1 MRNLVTITTPFR
13 DQTVLQQRDGFAK
26 IMLEGTVELEDE
38 RNYPVIRVVNERT
51 EETELYEPLAFEN
64 GRWAHTLRLST
75 GMHRIETGVELAQAG
90 YNPYYLGHGDMLR
103 SIFVGEVFAIAGQS
117 NAAGYGKGKAC
128 DPPQY
133 GVSVFDAGWRTA
145 AHPIGQTKASA
156 AYADALNCGHSAWLS
171 FGKKI
176 LEQTGSPVGL
186 VPAALNGSGI
196 RNWQPGEPLFENL
209 VSLCQ
214 QTGAGNIIWY
224 QGCTDT
230 DEPDDYQEL
239 LERMLRELQSRLGS
253 VSVLIVQLSGTTN
266 ALRDGRGWRLVR
278 EAQRRAA
285 VHFGALLT
293 PAYDLT
299 RYSDDIHLGPAD
311 NLLLGARAAEK
322 FLRQTRAGA
331 ITTRRKGKAIEV
343 VFEGVLLRPGK
354 TEGILLLDEQGQP
367 VPCEA
372 CAEGNILRLT
382 GSGVK
387 NAWRVTLA
395 FDRIYS
401 GAALRDESG
410 NVLPYFDISV
420 K

>member
-1 MRNLVTITTPFR
+1 MRNLVTITTPFC
-13 DQTVLQQRDGFAK
+13 DQTVLQQRDGFALLT
-26 IMLEGTVELEDE
+26 LEGTVELEYK

-51 EETELYEPLAFEN
+51 EETELYEPLAFEH
-64 GRWAHTLRLST
+64 GRWAHTLRLPT

-103 SIFVGEVFAIAGQS
+103 SVFVGEVFAIAGQS
-117 NAAGYGKGKAC
+117 NAAGYGKGEVC

-156 AYADALNCGHSAWLS
+156 AYADALNCSHSAWLS

-176 LEQTGSPVGL
+176 LELTGSPVGL

-196 RNWQPGEPLFENL
+196 RSWQAGEPLFETL

-230 DEPDDYQEL
+230 DEPGDYEEL
-239 LERMLRELQSRLGS
+239 LVRMLLELQSRLGS
-253 VSVLIVQLSGTTN
+253 VSVLIVQISGTTN
-266 ALRDGRGWRLVR
+266 EKRDGSGWRLVR
-278 EAQRRAA
+278 EAQRRTAA
-285 VHFGALLT
+285 RHGALLI

-311 NLLLGARAAEK
+311 NLLLGARAADQ
-322 FLRQTRAGA
+322 FLRQTRAGV
-331 ITTRRKGKAIEV
+331 ITARRVGEAIEV
-343 VFEGVLLRPGK
+343 VFEGVRLHPGK
-354 TEGILLLDEQGQP
+354 AEGLLLLDAQNEAIT
-367 VPCEA
+367 CEA
-372 CAEGNILRLT
+372 CAVGNILRLS

-387 NAWRVTLA
+387 NARRVTLA

-401 GAALRDESG
+401 GAAPRDDMG
-410 NVLPYFDISV
+410 NVLPYFDIPIE
-420 K
+420 

>member
-1 MRNLVTITTPFR
+1 
-13 DQTVLQQRDGFAK
+13 
-26 IMLEGTVELEDE
+26 
-38 RNYPVIRVVNERT
+38 
-51 EETELYEPLAFEN
+51 
-64 GRWAHTLRLST
+64 
-75 GMHRIETGVELAQAG
+75 MHRIETGVELAQAG

-103 SIFVGEVFAIAGQS
+103 SVFVGEVFAIAGQS
-117 NAAGYGKGKAC
+117 NAAGYGKGKVC

-133 GVSVFDAGWRTA
+133 GVSMFDAGWRTA

-196 RNWQPGEPLFENL
+196 RSWQPGEPLFENL

-214 QTGAGNIIWY
+214 QTGARNIIWY

-230 DEPDDYQEL
+230 DEPDGYEEL
-239 LERMLRELQSRLGS
+239 LKRMLRELQSRLEG
-253 VSVLIVQLSGTTN
+253 VSIMIVQISGTTN
-266 ALRDGRGWRLVR
+266 EKRDGSGWRLVR

-285 VHFGALLT
+285 ARHGAMLI

-311 NLLLGARAAEK
+311 NLLLGTRAADQFFRK
-322 FLRQTRAGA
+322 TPTGA
-331 ITTRRKGKAIEV
+331 ITARRMGEAIEV
-343 VFEGVLLRPGK
+343 AFEGVRLHPNK
-354 TEGILLLDEQGQP
+354 TEGILLLDEQGHP
-367 VPCEA
+367 VPCDA
-372 CAEGNILRLT
+372 TAEGSILRLS

-387 NAWRVTLA
+387 NARRVTLA
-395 FDRIYS
+395 FDRIFS
-401 GAALRDESG
+401 GTAPRDEEG
-410 NVLPYFDISV
+410 NVLPYFDIPIE
-420 K
+420 

>member
-13 DQTVLQQRDGFAK
+13 DQTVLQQRGGFADFA
-26 IMLEGTVELEDE
+26 LEGTVELEGE

-51 EETELYEPLAFEN
+51 EETELYEPLAFEH
-64 GRWAHTLRLST
+64 GRWAHTLRLPT

-103 SIFVGEVFAIAGQS
+103 SVFVGDVFAIAGQS
-117 NAAGYGKGKAC
+117 NAAGYGKGEVC

-214 QTGAGNIIWY
+214 QTGAENIIWY

-230 DEPDDYQEL
+230 DEPDRYEEL
-239 LERMLRELQSRLGS
+239 LERMLLELQSRLSG
-253 VSVLIVQLSGTTN
+253 VSVLIVQISGTTN

-285 VHFGALLT
+285 VHFGALLI

-322 FLRQTRAGA
+322 FLRQSPTGEISARLANG
-331 ITTRRKGKAIEV
+331 V
-343 VFEGVLLRPGK
+343 VEIRFDDVRLRPGK
-354 TEGILLLDEQGQP
+354 AEGLLLLDAQNEAI
-367 VPCEA
+367 PCEA
-372 CAEGNILRLT
+372 CAEGNILQLS
-382 GSGVK
+382 GSNVK
-387 NAWRVTLA
+387 NARRVTLA

-401 GAALRDESG
+401 GIAPRDEAG
-410 NVLPYFDISV
+410 NVLPYFDVPVI
-420 K
+420 

>member
-13 DQTVLQQRDGFAK
+13 DQTVLQQHDGSALLA
-26 IMLEGTVELEDE
+26 LEGTVELEDE

-64 GRWAHTLRLST
+64 GRWAHTLRLPT

-103 SIFVGEVFAIAGQS
+103 SVFVGEVFAIAGQS
-117 NAAGYGKGKAC
+117 NAAGYGKGKVR
-128 DPPQY
+128 DLPQY

-156 AYADALNCGHSAWLS
+156 DYADALNCGHSAWLS

-196 RNWQPGEPLFENL
+196 RSWQPGEPLFENL
-209 VSLCQ
+209 VSLCL

-230 DEPDDYQEL
+230 DEPDGYEEL

-253 VSVLIVQLSGTTN
+253 VSVMIVQISGTTN
-266 ALRDGRGWRLVR
+266 EKRDGSGWRLVR

-285 VHFGALLT
+285 ARHGAMLI

-311 NLLLGARAAEK
+311 NLLLGARAADQ
-322 FLRQTRAGA
+322 FLRQTRAGV
-331 ITTRRKGKAIEV
+331 ITARRVGEAIEV
-343 VFEGVLLRPGK
+343 VFEGVRLHPGK
-354 TEGILLLDEQGQP
+354 AEGLLLLDAQNEAI
-367 VPCEA
+367 PCEA
-372 CAEGNILRLT
+372 CAEGSMLRLT

-387 NAWRVTLA
+387 NARRVTLA
-395 FDRIYS
+395 FDRIFS
-401 GAALRDESG
+401 GTAPRDEAG
-410 NVLPYFDISV
+410 NVLPYFDIPIE
-420 K
+420 

>member
-1 MRNLVTITTPFR
+1 MRNLVTITTPFCG
-13 DQTVLQQRDGFAK
+13 QTVLQQHDGFALVT
-26 IMLEGTVELEDE
+26 LEGTVELEDE

-64 GRWAHTLRLST
+64 GRWAHTLRLPT

-103 SIFVGEVFAIAGQS
+103 SVFVGEAFAIAGQS
-117 NAAGYGKGKAC
+117 NAAGYGKGKVY

-196 RNWQPGEPLFENL
+196 RSWQAGEPLFENL

-230 DEPDDYQEL
+230 DEPDGYEEL
-239 LERMLRELQSRLGS
+239 LKRMLLELQSRLGS
-253 VSVLIVQLSGTTN
+253 VSVLIVQISGTTN
-266 ALRDGRGWRLVR
+266 EKRDGSGWRTVR
-278 EAQRRAA
+278 EAQRKAA
-285 VHFGALLT
+285 ARHGALLI

-311 NLLLGARAAEK
+311 NLLLGARAADQ
-322 FLRQTRAGA
+322 FLRQSPAGEISA
-331 ITTRRKGKAIEV
+331 RLANGV
-343 VFEGVLLRPGK
+343 VEIRFDDVRLRPGK
-354 TEGILLLDEQGQP
+354 AEGLLLLDAQNEAI
-367 VPCEA
+367 PCEA
-372 CAEGNILRLT
+372 CAEGNTIRLN
-382 GSGVK
+382 GEGVDR
-387 NAWRVTLA
+387 ARRVTLA

-401 GAALRDESG
+401 GSAPRDDMG
-410 NVLPYFDISV
+410 NVLPYFDIPIE
-420 K
+420 

>member
-1 MRNLVTITTPFR
+1 M
-13 DQTVLQQRDGFAK
+13 VLQQHDGFALLA
-26 IMLEGTVELEDE
+26 LEGTVELEYE

-64 GRWAHTLRLST
+64 GRWEHTLRLPT
-75 GMHRIETGVELAQAG
+75 GIHRIETGVELAQAG
-90 YNPYYLGHGDMLR
+90 YNPFYLGHGDMLR
-103 SIFVGEVFAIAGQS
+103 SVFVGEVFAIAGQS
-117 NAAGYGKGKAC
+117 NAAGYGKGEVC

-133 GVSVFDAGWRTA
+133 GVSVFDTGWRTA

-176 LEQTGSPVGL
+176 LEQTSSPVGL

-196 RNWQPGEPLFENL
+196 RSWQPGEPLFENL
-209 VSLCQ
+209 VSLCL

-230 DEPDDYQEL
+230 DEPDGYEEL

-285 VHFGALLT
+285 VHFGALLI

-311 NLLLGARAAEK
+311 NLLLGARAADQ
-322 FLRQTRAGA
+322 FLRQSPAREISARLANG
-331 ITTRRKGKAIEV
+331 V
-343 VFEGVLLRPGK
+343 VEIRFDDVRLRPGK
-354 TEGILLLDEQGQP
+354 AEGLLLLDAQNEAI
-367 VPCEA
+367 PCEA
-372 CAEGNILRLT
+372 CAEGSMLRLT

-387 NAWRVTLA
+387 NARRVTLA
-395 FDRIYS
+395 FDRIFS
-401 GAALRDESG
+401 GTAPRDEAG
-410 NVLPYFDISV
+410 NVLPYFDIPIE
-420 K
+420 

>member
-13 DQTVLQQRDGFAK
+13 DQTVLQQHDGFAFVT
-26 IMLEGTVELEDE
+26 LEGTAELEDE

-64 GRWAHTLRLST
+64 GRWAHTLRLPT

-90 YNPYYLGHGDMLR
+90 YNPFYLGHGDMLR
-103 SIFVGEVFAIAGQS
+103 SVFVGEVFAIAGQS
-117 NAAGYGKGKAC
+117 NAAGYGKGKVC

-133 GVSVFDAGWRTA
+133 GVSVFDTGWRTA

-196 RNWQPGEPLFENL
+196 RSWQAGEPLFENL

-230 DEPDDYQEL
+230 DEPDGYQEL

-253 VSVLIVQLSGTTN
+253 VLVLIVQISGTTN
-266 ALRDGRGWRLVR
+266 EKRDGSGWRTVR
-278 EAQRRAA
+278 EAQRRIAA
-285 VHFGALLT
+285 RNGAMLI

-311 NLLLGARAAEK
+311 NLLLGARAADQ
-322 FLRQTRAGA
+322 FFRQTRAGA
-331 ITTRRKGKAIEV
+331 ITARQKGETIEV

-354 TEGILLLDEQGQP
+354 TEGILLLGEQGQP
-367 VPCEA
+367 IPCEA
-372 CAEGNILRLT
+372 CAEGNILQLS
-382 GSGVK
+382 GSNVK
-387 NAWRVTLA
+387 NARRVTLA

-401 GAALRDESG
+401 GSTPRDEEG
-410 NVLPYFDISV
+410 NVLPYFDVPVI
-420 K
+420 

>member
-1 MRNLVTITTPFR
+1 MRNLVTITAPFCG
-13 DQTVLQQRDGFAK
+13 QTVLQQRGGFAELA
-26 IMLEGTVELEDE
+26 LEGTVELEDE

-64 GRWAHTLRLST
+64 NRWAHTLRLPT
-75 GMHRIETGVELAQAG
+75 GMHRIETGMELAQAG

-103 SIFVGEVFAIAGQS
+103 SVFVGEVFAIAGQS
-117 NAAGYGKGKAC
+117 NAAGYGKGEVC

-133 GVSVFDAGWRTA
+133 GVSMFDAGWRTA
-145 AHPIGQTKASA
+145 AHPIGQTIASA

-196 RNWQPGEPLFENL
+196 RSWQPGEPLFEYLIKL
-209 VSLCQ
+209 VK

-230 DEPDDYQEL
+230 DEPDGYEEL

-253 VSVLIVQLSGTTN
+253 VSVLIVQISGTTN
-266 ALRDGRGWRLVR
+266 EKRDGSGWRTVR

-285 VHFGALLT
+285 ERFGALLI

-299 RYSDDIHLGPAD
+299 RYSDDIHLGPED
-311 NLLLGARAAEK
+311 NLLLGARAAAQ
-322 FLRQTRAGA
+322 FLRQTPAGQMTA
-331 ITTRRKGKAIEV
+331 KQADEAIEV
-343 VFEGVLLRPGK
+343 VFESVRLQPGK
-354 TEGILLLDEQGQP
+354 AEGILLIDEQGQP

-372 CAEGNILRLT
+372 STEGSALRLT
-382 GSGVK
+382 GSEVR
-387 NAWRVTLA
+387 NARRVTLA
-395 FDRIYS
+395 FDRIYT
-401 GAALRDESG
+401 GVAPRDEAG
-410 NVLPYFDISV
+410 NVLPYFDIPIE
-420 K
+420 